1 VIGPDAPVPAPD
13 EAARREALAEY
24 LRANR
29 DAYTPE
35 ALARAARAAGYADPE
50 IEAAGE
56 VAGETSATAAGFRP
70 RTRASILVLALYG
83 ATFLG
88 FAVVFLSKPSAM
100 QYGWGFAL
108 GILGVTLGLALL
120 LSLRTIGRSK
130 PRASAA
136 GDAVAALLVLPV
148 VFLLAVVGLC
158 VATTAPLG
166 LFR

>member
-1 VIGPDAPVPAPD
+1 VIGPDAPVPAHD
-13 EAARREALAEY
+13 EAARREALAEH

-35 ALARAARAAGYADPE
+35 ALARAARAAGYPDSE

-70 RTRASILVLALYG
+70 RTRARILVLAMYG
-83 ATFLG
+83 GTFLG
-88 FAVVFLSKPSAM
+88 FAFVFLSKPSAM

-108 GILGVTLGLALL
+108 AILAVTLGLALL
-120 LSLRTIGRSK
+120 LSLRTIGRSGS
-130 PRASAA
+130 RAGTAS
-136 GDAVAALLVLPV
+136 GAVAALLALPILFLV
-148 VFLLAVVGLC
+148 VVTGLC